1 MNKERLGAFI
11 AGERKTLGLTQRDL
25 AARLHVTDKAVSKWE
40 RGLSYPDVT
49 LLEPLA
55 AALDLGVE
63 ELMACRRQAVRA
75 EREDE
80 TMKALLDISS
90 DSVRTEKRRGWGRL
104 TAVLALLLATA
115 LGIFCAVT
123 FRSAQG
129 RDLKVKLKETVNGVN
144 YLYIEEPGNAG
155 HLLRLK
161 CGGGVDFDAIQP
173 RDEGGWENSFDLS
186 YRWNRW
192 TRTGTLTACEGSG
205 FFLGGM
211 GAYEADCEPLF
222 GYPQVFC
229 LLENYYPDPYSEPR
243 GRGFLCDA
251 RFWVE
256 KDGQPLD
263 TGMLDEVMDGGSPYP
278 EDIKKTILVVE
289 DCLNATIADVDGDGE
304 NEVVV
309 RTRWA
314 EKPYT
319 VYDMVDGEIV
329 ETWPDTV
336 PDEVVGR
343 LWCVWEQQE
352 AMEWSAKH
360 G

>member
-11 AGERKTLGLTQRDL
+11 AGERKALGLTQRDL

-63 ELMACRRQAVRA
+63 ELMACRRQ
-75 EREDE
+75 ETKKEDD
-80 TMKALLDISS
+80 TMKALLDISN
-90 DSVRTEKRRGWGRL
+90 DSVRAEKRRGWSRL
-104 TAVLALLLATA
+104 IAVLVMLLAA
-115 LGIFCAVT
+115 GLGILYAAAY
-123 FRSAQG
+123 RSVQ
-129 RDLKVKLKETVNGVN
+129 DENDSIVLKESVGGED
-144 YLYIEEPGNAG
+144 YIYIEEPGNKD

-161 CGGGVDFDAIQP
+161 CGDGVDFDAIQQF
-173 RDEGGWENSFDLS
+173 DEGGWENSFNLS

-192 TRTGTLTACEGSG
+192 TRAGVLTSCEQFGMTLGS
-205 FFLGGM
+205 LM
-211 GAYEADCEPLF
+211 DVTYEAECKPLF
-222 GYPQVFC
+222 GYPQVFYAP
-229 LLENYYPDPYSEPR
+229 ENYYPDPYGEPR
-243 GRGFLCDA
+243 GQVYLSDA
-251 RFWVE
+251 RFWVA

-263 TGMLDEVMDGGSPYP
+263 TGMLCEIVDGGSPYP
-278 EDIKKTILVVE
+278 EEIKETILVVE
-289 DCLNATIADVDGDGE
+289 DCLDATIADVDGDGE
-304 NEVVV
+304 NEAVI